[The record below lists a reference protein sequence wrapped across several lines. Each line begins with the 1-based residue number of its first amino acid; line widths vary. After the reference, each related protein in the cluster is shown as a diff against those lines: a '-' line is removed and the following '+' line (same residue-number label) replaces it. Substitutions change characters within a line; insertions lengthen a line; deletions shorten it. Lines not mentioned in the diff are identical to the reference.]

1 VVGAF
6 FFIKAKQ
13 GWTMQQ
19 HRLMA
24 TGAIS
29 NSQNPSDTR
38 VVLAKFLNIGC
49 SSAHHMDDTII
60 SPKLKKK
67 KEKNF
72 IAQTTSCVLSPKK
85 KRVNIVILH
94 ITKTLMHFY
103 LDIHSLYNL

>member
-1 VVGAF
+1 VWCFLKKKIYKTKLIKCGGGV

-19 HRLMA
+19 H
-24 TGAIS
+24 
-29 NSQNPSDTR
+29 R

-67 KEKNF
+67 RKNF

-85 KRVNIVILH
+85 RKG
-94 ITKTLMHFY
+94 
-103 LDIHSLYNL
+103 